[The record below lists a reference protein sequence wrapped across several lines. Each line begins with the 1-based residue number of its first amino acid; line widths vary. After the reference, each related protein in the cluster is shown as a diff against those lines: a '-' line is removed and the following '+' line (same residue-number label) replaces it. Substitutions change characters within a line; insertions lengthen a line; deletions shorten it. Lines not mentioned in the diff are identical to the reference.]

1 VGFHRHNKTPM
12 RNFFYFISKQ
22 KYLICDPEFCA
33 KSKRTFDMSF
43 FDLANNEVLLNKL
56 LLYYIEGNYGVK
68 YTYKSRA
75 EWFSG
80 YINAFG
86 KTEGMHEKMLTNPTI
101 RLLVEDEKLFEQ
113 VKIILT

>member
-1 VGFHRHNKTPM
+1 MK
-12 RNFFYFISKQ
+12 NFFYFISEQ

-33 KSKRTFDMSF
+33 KSERTFDMSF

-75 EWFSG
+75 EWFAG
-80 YINAFG
+80 YISAFNPDNKG
-86 KTEGMHEKMLTNPTI
+86 EMYEKLLTNPTI
-101 RLLVEDEKLFEQ
+101 RLMVEDEKLLGQ
-113 VKIILT
+113 VKKILA